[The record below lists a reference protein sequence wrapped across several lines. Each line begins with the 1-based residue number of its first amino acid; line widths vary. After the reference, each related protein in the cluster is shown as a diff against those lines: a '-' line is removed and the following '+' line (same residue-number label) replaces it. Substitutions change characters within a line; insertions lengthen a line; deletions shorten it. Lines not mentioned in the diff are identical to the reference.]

1 MASSSIREMT
11 GCEIPTVDI
20 HNPPKMA
27 SAVAMLVYQNCE
39 METMLVYL
47 AIVMCKLSFVPR
59 NVHSC

>member
-11 GCEIPTVDI
+11 GCEITTADI

-27 SAVAMLVYQNCE
+27 SAVAMLVYQTCE

-47 AIVMCKLSFVPR
+47 VTCKLSFVPR
-59 NVHSC
+59 NVHGC